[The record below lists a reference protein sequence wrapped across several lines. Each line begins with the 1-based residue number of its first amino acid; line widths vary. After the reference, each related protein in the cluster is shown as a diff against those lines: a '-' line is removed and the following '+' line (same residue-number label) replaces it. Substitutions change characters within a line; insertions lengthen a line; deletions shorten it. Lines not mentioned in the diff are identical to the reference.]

1 MISAYV
7 DVTGDFLL
15 YERQMAMLQR
25 FYTPKSASSKAI
37 AAAQS
42 SLAAL
47 QSTVTALQGELGD
60 IEDLIGN
67 IPEGK
72 TIGEILAGHETRIT
86 TLEGAVGG

>member
-1 MISAYV
+1 VVVLEKAPATAQRVNKIVLASGLI
-7 DVTGDFLL
+7 D
-15 YERQMAMLQR
+15 QLQQ
-25 FYTPKSASSKAI
+25 AI

-47 QSTVTALQGELGD
+47 QSTVTAL
-60 IEDLIGN
+60 EDLIGD

-86 TLEGAVGG
+86 TLEEAGGDQSS